1 MKSCLQF
8 SVTNYTVVLN
18 NTDRNTGREIRSFM
32 FSEEQER
39 AQISFD
45 GVIDEN
51 MHYRYHIRAYNRIG
65 FNDSGTQEFGKWI
78 MEVV

>member
-1 MKSCLQF
+1 
-8 SVTNYTVVLN
+8 
-18 NTDRNTGREIRSFM
+18 M